1 MVTLT
6 LTARNGNNTRFF
18 PHSGYLGLSPV
29 LVNGHVQTRTE
40 EDLEP
45 ILASRL
51 IVRLRNYH
59 QQQSS
64 SPALIWQTEQ
74 ILWQAAKPDY
84 EPLADFDADWKLI
97 IPTNTNSLGS
107 ITYQTWRSW
116 WQVETVIYHQPA
128 GILGSRVIKSHPLYL
143 INYREAEKFYNSSIK
158 NHHSRTIIQS
168 SNPRIRYSINSPSSA
183 CCGDTIELKIIIGTK
198 SVNTQQ
204 QQTESDLILKR
215 LQVSLVRRL
224 EIDTLP
230 TTQVQTPIESD
241 HHKPWRLAINPFSS
255 SSSTNN
261 NNSSSNSTT
270 NLINNNPTIKRQF
283 TTVNTLITNTEAI
296 SKPIALLNNPTND
309 SDTTTSNDLQF
320 TVNLKI
326 PIVKSKSHYSIGESI
341 KINSVKVQYFFQF
354 KLTIKNKLNNRLEIL
369 DLNELNLV
377 VYSVTRL
384 EIQNALNQLK
394 KFSHSQSNPQGR
406 TQPTTIRPPLIS
418 SGSGGTRS
426 ISDPNL
432 ISPISPL
439 HHHHHPS
446 LSQSQSSSTP
456 PPQPSSSS
464 QPPPP
469 DRQPP
474 LLPPSQFY
482 NLLPVQQPHHQ
493 NQNFNRLHHHSHP
506 SISSTSVSESIDSGP
521 DSFDHLVN
529 HLDLSQISLPNFDA
543 HPFL

>member
-341 KINSVKVQYFFQF
+341 KINSVK
-354 KLTIKNKLNNRLEIL
+354 LTIKNKLNNRLEIL

-456 PPQPSSSS
+456 PPQPSSS

-474 LLPPSQFY
+474 LLPPPNSIIFY
-482 NLLPVQQPHHQ
+482 QYN
-493 NQNFNRLHHHSHP
+493 NP
-506 SISSTSVSESIDSGP
+506 SSESELQSSSP
-521 DSFDHLVN
+521 PFSSFDLVDFG
-529 HLDLSQISLPNFDA
+529 LRIYRLWSGFFRSSRQSSGSLSNQFA
-543 HPFL
+543 

>member
-204 QQTESDLILKR
+204 QIESDLILKR

-283 TTVNTLITNTEAI
+283 TTVNTYYA
-296 SKPIALLNNPTND
+296 P
-309 SDTTTSNDLQF
+309 SNDLQF
-320 TVNLKI
+320 T
-326 PIVKSKSHYSIGESI
+326 
-341 KINSVKVQYFFQF
+341 INSVKVQYFFQF

-384 EIQNALNQLK
+384 EIQNALNQLRN
-394 KFSHSQSNPQGR
+394 SVILNLTTGQD
-406 TQPTTIRPPLIS
+406 PTNDDQTTVDQQWKWR
-418 SGSGGTRS
+418 TRS

-456 PPQPSSSS
+456 PPQPSSS

-474 LLPPSQFY
+474 LLPPPNSIIFY
-482 NLLPVQQPHHQ
+482 QYNNPSSESELH
-493 NQNFNRLHHHSHP
+493 RLHHHSHP
-506 SISSTSVSESIDSGP
+506 SISSTSVPESIDSGP